1 MASRKKKQSRDM
13 YDILA
18 TFLRLC
24 EQSTKRTHVIYRA
37 NLSHAMFQEYLQT
50 AMRTG
55 LVEENVD
62 RSLTTTAKGR
72 LFLREYLV
80 VEKLLQGDDKKVDR
94 NLRQDSVD
102 ELANYGV

>member
-1 MASRKKKQSRDM
+1 MRLFMINYKRKQPRGM

-50 AMRTG
+50 ALRAG
-55 LVEENVD
+55 LIEENDD
-62 RSLTTTAKGR
+62 RSLTTTAKGH
-72 LFLREYLV
+72 LFLREYSV
-80 VEKLLQGDDKKVDR
+80 VEKLLQQVSKNTDR
-94 NLRQDSVD
+94 NLSEDLVT
-102 ELANYGV
+102 Y